1 MLRKLISLTRRKWL
15 AVVGRRQS
23 PDNSK
28 IISDQS
34 QNPEPVVTQ
43 PEVVHEPPES
53 VRSVKV
59 QPERPKWSLDCF
71 EVVPEPGKSRFHD
84 FDLPIELMHGIFD
97 KGFKYCTPI
106 QEKALPEALKRV
118 DVLAQANT
126 GTGKSAVFLVALFN
140 NMLKAADAKKL
151 SGKPKALV
159 VAPTR
164 ELVTQIAKEAE
175 ILGKYTGLKTI
186 AVYGGV
192 DYQKQMNMLRREPCD
207 LIVATPGRLL
217 DFISKQVVSLKDV
230 SALVLDEADRMLDMG
245 FIPDV
250 RRIIN
255 KLPDEKSRHTMLF
268 SATFSE
274 AVTRMAYNWCH
285 KPVKIEIEPE
295 QVAVDT
301 VKQIV
306 YMVSGEE
313 KFAVLYN
320 LIQQNKDQRVIV
332 FANEKRETRHL
343 IERLMGHGVQCGLLT
358 GDVAQNKREKRLE
371 DFRSGKMKVLVA
383 TDVAGRGLHING
395 IEYVV
400 NYTLPY
406 EPEDYVHRIGRTG
419 RAGKNGVAV
428 SFACETGSFAIPEIE
443 EYIGTKMECTVP
455 DASLLEPPSPPRPK
469 KKRKKRYNRKPS
481 HPRRKSSVEKS

>member
-1 MLRKLISLTRRKWL
+1 MLRKIISLTRKKWL
-15 AVVGRRQS
+15 AVVGRRHS
-23 PDNSK
+23 SDNPKTTLAPQEDEKTTSVSDKATETVVVDQFKHQKEKRK
-28 IISDQS
+28 I
-34 QNPEPVVTQ
+34 
-43 PEVVHEPPES
+43 
-53 VRSVKV
+53 
-59 QPERPKWSLDCF
+59 WSLDQF
-71 EVVPEPGKSRFHD
+71 DVVPEPGKSRFHD
-84 FDLPIELMHGIFD
+84 FDLPLELMHGIAD

-106 QEKALPEALKRV
+106 QERALPEALKKV

-126 GTGKSAVFLVALFN
+126 GTGKSAVFLIALFN
-140 NMLKAADAKKL
+140 NMLKEDGAEAKP
-151 SGKPKALV
+151 GQARALV

-164 ELVTQIAKEAE
+164 ELVTQIAKEAH
-175 ILGKYTGLKTI
+175 ILSKYTGLKTI

-192 DYQKQMNMLRREPCD
+192 DYQKQMNMLQHERCD

-217 DFISKQVVSLKDV
+217 DFVSKKVVSLKGV
-230 SALVLDEADRMLDMG
+230 KALVLDEADRMLDMG

-250 RRIIN
+250 RRIISR
-255 KLPDEKSRHTMLF
+255 LPDENNRHTMLF
-268 SATFSE
+268 SATLSSE
-274 AVTRMAYNWCH
+274 VSRMAYSWCN

-301 VKQIV
+301 VEQLV
-306 YMVSGEE
+306 YMVSGDE

-320 LIQQNKDQRVIV
+320 LLQQNKEKRVIV

-343 IERLMGHGVQCGLLT
+343 VDQLTRYGIRCSLLT

-371 DFRSGKMKVLVA
+371 DFRAGKMKVLVA
-383 TDVAGRGLHING
+383 TDVAGRGLHITG

-419 RAGKNGVAV
+419 RAGQSGVAV
-428 SFACETGSFAIPEIE
+428 SFACETGSFAIPAIE

-455 DASLLEPPSPPRPK
+455 DDSLVVAPPEPKPK
-469 KKRKKRYNRKPS
+469 KKRKKRYRRKPS
-481 HPRRKSSVEKS
+481 QSKPAVQK

>member
-1 MLRKLISLTRRKWL
+1 MLRKLISLTRKKWL

-28 IISDQS
+28 SFPDQPQEAEYTS
-34 QNPEPVVTQ
+34 AVPEGADIKPAPDRPAAV
-43 PEVVHEPPES
+43 E
-53 VRSVKV
+53 
-59 QPERPKWSLDCF
+59 PERRKWSLEQF
-71 EVVPEPGKSRFHD
+71 QVVPEPGKSRFHD
-84 FDLPIELMHGIFD
+84 FDLPLELMHGIFD

-106 QEKALPEALKRV
+106 QEKALPEALNRV
-118 DVLAQANT
+118 DLLAQANT
-126 GTGKSAVFLVALFN
+126 GTGKSAVFLIALFN
-140 NMLKAADAKKL
+140 NMLKAGRVGKTV
-151 SGKPKALV
+151 GKPKALV

-175 ILGKYTGLKTI
+175 VLGRYTGLKTI

-192 DYQKQMNMLRREPCD
+192 DYQKQMQTLQRECCD

-217 DFISKQVVSLKDV
+217 DFASKQVVSLKEV
-230 SALVLDEADRMLDMG
+230 SSLVLDEADRMLDMG

-250 RRIIN
+250 RRIIS

-268 SATFSE
+268 SATLSE
-274 AVTRMAYNWCH
+274 EVSRMAYSWCN

-301 VKQIV
+301 VEQLV

-320 LIQQNKDQRVIV
+320 LLQQNKDQRVIV
-332 FANEKRETRHL
+332 FANEKRETREL
-343 IERLMGHGVQCGLLT
+343 VDRLMRHGVRCSLLT

-371 DFRSGKMKVLVA
+371 DFRSGQMKVLVA

-400 NYTLPY
+400 NYTLPF

-419 RAGKNGVAV
+419 RAGRNGVAV

-443 EYIGTKMECTVP
+443 EYIGTKMQCSVP
-455 DASLLEPPSPPRPK
+455 DDSLLEPPPEPK
-469 KKRKKRYNRKPS
+469 PKQKRKKRYP
-481 HPRRKSSVEKS
+481 RKSPQKKQQTSDNVS